1 MEDCAPK
8 NQKGYVAMW
17 LWSGRKSWK
26 KSGAMEKV
34 LLNWKQNLYICVAES
49 EKN

>member
-26 KSGAMEKV
+26 KSGAMEQGFIE
-34 LLNWKQNLYICVAES
+34 LEAEFVYLCG
-49 EKN
+49 